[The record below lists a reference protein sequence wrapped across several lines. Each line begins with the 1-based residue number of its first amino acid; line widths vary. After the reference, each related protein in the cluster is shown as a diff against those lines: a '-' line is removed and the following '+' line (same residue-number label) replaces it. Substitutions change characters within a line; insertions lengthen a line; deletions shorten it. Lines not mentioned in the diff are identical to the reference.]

1 MPRLPVLVLASA
13 LLVAACAL
21 VDPPAPAGTV
31 MLQINVNNQFGRPV
45 DVGVTAGEARP
56 STVPAKTKGDVQFF
70 VPMGRPWTITVNRQ
84 DLILQSDVSGRTG
97 IIRDIGIDVD
107 QQGNISWWCQG
118 RCP

>member
-1 MPRLPVLVLASA
+1 MLRPIVLALASG

-31 MLQINVNNQFGRPV
+31 MLQINVNNQFGLPI

-70 VPMGRPWTITVNRQ
+70 VPLGRQWTITVNSQ

-107 QQGNISWWCQG
+107 LLGNTSFWCQG

>member
-31 MLQINVNNQFGRPV
+31 MLQINVNNQFGLPV
-45 DVGVTAGEARP
+45 EVGVTAGEARP
-56 STVPAKTKGDVQFF
+56 PTVPAKTKGDVQFF

-97 IIRDIGIDVD
+97 IIRDNGIDVD
-107 QQGNISWWCQG
+107 QQGNTSWWCQG